1 MTSSLKTMIKNHNKV
16 LAIYGLGNVGGAI
29 AASWLKNG
37 AKIIGVDI
45 SKQLLSD
52 IKSGKS
58 HSKEPFVSEIFL
70 KSLKNGSCSLTQDGI
85 QASKDSDIKIIVVP
99 VALKKK

>member
-45 SKQLLSD
+45 ISVSSSLSTRVIILSMMFETFD
-52 IKSGKS
+52 
-58 HSKEPFVSEIFL
+58 
-70 KSLKNGSCSLTQDGI
+70 
-85 QASKDSDIKIIVVP
+85 DSSTTSFKIP
-99 VALKKK
+99 SSAK